1 MRHDAQ
7 RAREDA
13 KSRQIRANLGIRW
26 PHEIEADRLSEEA
39 RQRETARK
47 AQAGPALGLEEVE

>member
-13 KSRQIRANLGIRW
+13 KSAQIRANLGIRY
-26 PHEIEADRLSEEA
+26 PHEIEADREAEE
-39 RQRETARK
+39 E
-47 AQAGPALGLEEVE
+47 

>member
-13 KSRQIRANLGIRW
+13 KSAQIRANLGIRY
-26 PHEIEADRLSEEA
+26 PHEIEADREAEEA
-39 RQRETARK
+39 RRLAAQKK
-47 AQAGPALGLEEVE
+47 AQQGKPLDLEES